1 MSRSL
6 CFLGFA
12 VVAMGCAQVGAPD
25 GGGRDEQPPQ
35 VVQAEPAFGT
45 TGFEGSS
52 FVLEFDEFI
61 QLKDIRRQMLVSP
74 PLTEPPRVLL
84 RGKRLSVELGE
95 ELLPDRTYIVQFG
108 NAVSDLRESNSA
120 EGLQYV
126 FSTGDQLDSGKVVGR
141 AEDAW
146 SGEPVE
152 SARVLLFRDSLPE
165 GILEAGLP
173 DSLRPLPDYVGMV
186 LDSGMFQLSFLP
198 VGSFGCLVL
207 DDVNGNYRADASE
220 SLAWAPMPIR
230 VASDSAEQTRQWEQG
245 PLRMTLPPKVP
256 STYSSGVRVDSSGYL
271 RAAIMGLQDLRE
283 GPDGMSDED
292 IDIHLEGPDGRI
304 PIDREGDSIWT
315 VVPLEQGI
323 PKGPLVLVHPSRSD
337 TLEVRK
343 LEAVTRPFE
352 VGKTERTVSPDG
364 QFRVRFAPVPE
375 RLDTALC
382 LGTSVL
388 EGDTL
393 PLSASAFRLQ
403 GSRLEVG
410 PFPPGSKVS
419 LELLP
424 GALTGA
430 GGTHAD
436 TLRWGVNVRKES
448 DYGSIRLVWDSAFVP
463 SDAALW
469 LLVNGSGLPVL
480 DKSIDTEGKFGR
492 LLPGKYG
499 VVQVEDR
506 DGNGRWTGLDPLLG
520 QGPEEVIRWAE
531 GVDVRAGWDVELQIG
546 VLPRP

>member
-1 MSRSL
+1 M
-6 CFLGFA
+6 A
-12 VVAMGCAQVGAPD
+12 VGCAQVGAPD
-25 GGGRDEQPPQ
+25 GGGRDELPPR

-45 TGFEGSS
+45 TRFEGSS

-74 PLTEPPRVLL
+74 PLSESPRVLL

-95 ELLPDRTYIVQFG
+95 DLLPDRTYIVQFG
-108 NAVSDLRESNSA
+108 NAVSDLRESNTA

-126 FSTGDQLDSGKVVGR
+126 FSTGNALDSGRVAGR
-141 AEDAW
+141 VEDAW

-198 VGSFGCLVL
+198 VGWFGCLVL

-220 SLAWAPMPIR
+220 ALAWAPAPIR

-245 PLRMTLPPKVP
+245 PLSMTLPPKVP

-315 VVPLEQGI
+315 IVPLEQGI
-323 PKGPLVLVHPSRSD
+323 PKGPLVLFHPSRSD
-337 TLEVRK
+337 TLEFRK
-343 LEAVTRPFE
+343 VERTTRPFE
-352 VGKTERTVSPDG
+352 VGRTELTVPPDG
-364 QFRVRFAPVPE
+364 RFQVRFAPVPE

-382 LGTSVL
+382 VGVSML

-393 PLSASAFRLQ
+393 PLSSAAFRLQ
-403 GSRLEVG
+403 GSRMEVG

-430 GGTHAD
+430 GGTHSD
-436 TLRWGVNVRKES
+436 TLRWQVKVRREA

-463 SDAALW
+463 SEDALW
-469 LLVNGSGLPVL
+469 LLVNGSGLPVP
-480 DKSIDTEGKFGR
+480 DKTMDADGKFGR

-499 VVQVEDR
+499 VVQIGDV
-506 DGNGRWTGLDPLLG
+506 DGNDRWTGADPMKG
-520 QGPEEVIRWAE
+520 RGPEEVIRWAE